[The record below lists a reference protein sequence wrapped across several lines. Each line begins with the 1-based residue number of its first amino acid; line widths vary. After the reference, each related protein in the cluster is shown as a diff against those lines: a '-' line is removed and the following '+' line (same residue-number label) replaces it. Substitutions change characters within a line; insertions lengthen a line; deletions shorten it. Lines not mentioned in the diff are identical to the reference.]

1 MSNLLLTFVNMFMF
15 YIVKRRLGIGLTPPL
30 VRENSPLFFRG
41 NLRWSR
47 KESHMECLWWSLRWS
62 LVYVILGGVLE
73 GVLRGVLGGVLG
85 RREADLTLLSSVKD
99 MLGPFTK

>member
-1 MSNLLLTFVNMFMF
+1 
-15 YIVKRRLGIGLTPPL
+15 
-30 VRENSPLFFRG
+30 
-41 NLRWSR
+41 
-47 KESHMECLWWSLRWS
+47 MECLWWSLRWS